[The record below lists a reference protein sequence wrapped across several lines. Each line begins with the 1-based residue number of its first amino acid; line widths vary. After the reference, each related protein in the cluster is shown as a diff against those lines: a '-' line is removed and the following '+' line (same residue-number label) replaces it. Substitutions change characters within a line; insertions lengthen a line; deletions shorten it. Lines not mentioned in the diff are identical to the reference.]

1 MNAAVSFRNETP
13 PQPFA
18 APLRAEPGQ
27 TAAVRSHVLHGEEGQ
42 AMTELALVMP
52 IFAVLILAIVQFG
65 IAFNNYLTLT
75 DATRAG
81 ARKAAV
87 SRFVGD
93 QGASAKLAVE
103 SAAAGL
109 DPAQLDSNITVTSTP
124 DWTTTGSRVSV
135 TATYPY
141 SINILGFVVKAG
153 SLTSTTTES
162 LE

>member
-1 MNAAVSFRNETP
+1 MIPLNHSSSEACAASARD
-13 PQPFA
+13 
-18 APLRAEPGQ
+18 LR
-27 TAAVRSHVLHGEEGQ
+27 GEHGQ

-52 IFAVLILAIVQFG
+52 IFAMLLLGIVQFG

-81 ARKAAV
+81 ARRAAV

-93 QGASAKLAVE
+93 QGASAKIAVE
-103 SAAAGL
+103 NAASGL
-109 DPAQLDSNITVTSTP
+109 DPAKLDANITVTSSP
-124 DWTTTGSRVSV
+124 DWSTTGSQVSV
-135 TATYPY
+135 TASYPY

-153 SLTSTTTES
+153 SLTSTTKES